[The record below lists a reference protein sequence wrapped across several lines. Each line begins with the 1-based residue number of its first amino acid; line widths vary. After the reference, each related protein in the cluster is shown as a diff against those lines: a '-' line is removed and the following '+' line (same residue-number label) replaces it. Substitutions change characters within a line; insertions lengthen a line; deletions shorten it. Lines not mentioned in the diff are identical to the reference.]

1 VARVLLRLKLRL
13 LWAGL
18 RTGGGRGAVGF
29 VLALLWSLVAGV
41 VIGGL
46 FVLARTLDARPAT
59 DATAI
64 AFAVVL
70 LGWVLGPVVV
80 AGSEGTLES
89 DRLALFPLSRRQLMP
104 GLLLAAVAGF
114 GGLATVL
121 ILVGAVIGMAA
132 PSPLALVTVAAA
144 ACHLLLCA
152 GLSRL
157 VTTAI
162 SGAVRTR
169 RWRDVA
175 LFAGPLLGLSVNV
188 AIQVLT
194 RAAIPTE
201 PGQPGHAA
209 GLVRG
214 IATVARFFPS
224 APAALAIGYARAGRI
239 GLALLSLVAAAA
251 LVVGVVALWGRVL
264 DRVLT
269 SAGTRG
275 GRLRGEARRP
285 LIPRWLPFLPANR
298 LGAVAA
304 KELRLTWRDPRQRAA
319 LLAAMFIGFVPA
331 FSLRVFT
338 STNPRLALAAALP
351 AYALASTATNQY
363 GYDGAAHWTNVA
375 AGDDPAADLGGK
387 NLARLVITAPFVALL
402 AAVAVWRASSL
413 AYLVPGV
420 ALAAG
425 AFGMNLGF
433 ADIASVVAP
442 LPMPDNPSNVF
453 SAGNSGRGLAAVGPT
468 LGVLFGGLVFSAPLL
483 IVLLVTSS
491 PAVLSLA
498 SMGCVLWGAGGWWL
512 GFGYAVRRSLPRQPE
527 LLAALSTRAT

>member
-1 VARVLLRLKLRL
+1 VARVLVRLKLRL

-29 VLALLWSLVAGV
+29 VLALVWSLMAGV

-46 FVLARTLDARPAT
+46 FLLARTLDARPAT

-70 LGWVLGPVVV
+70 LAWVLGPVVV
-80 AGSEGTLES
+80 AGSEGTLEA
-89 DRLALFPLSRRQLMP
+89 DRLALFPLSKRQLMP

-114 GGLATVL
+114 GGVATVL
-121 ILVGAVIGMAA
+121 ILLGAVIGMAP
-132 PSPLALVTVAAA
+132 PSPLALVTVMAA

-194 RAAIPTE
+194 RAAIPTA
-201 PGQPGHAA
+201 PGQPGRGP
-209 GLVRG
+209 GLLRG
-214 IATVARFFPS
+214 IATAARFSPS
-224 APAALAIGYARAGRI
+224 GPAALAIGHAREGRI
-239 GLALLSLVAAAA
+239 GLAVLSLAVAAS
-251 LVVGVVALWGRVL
+251 LVVAVVALWGRVL

-269 SAGTRG
+269 SAGSRG
-275 GRLRGEARRP
+275 GNVRGAARRP

-319 LLAAMFIGFVPA
+319 LLGAMFVGFLPA
-331 FSLRVFT
+331 FSFRLFT
-338 STNPRLALAAALP
+338 STSPRLALAAALP
-351 AYALASTATNQY
+351 AYALAATATNQF

-387 NLARLVITAPFVALL
+387 NLARLVITAPLVALL
-402 AAVAVWRASSL
+402 GAVAVWRAGDIT
-413 AYLVPGV
+413 YLVPGL
-420 ALAAG
+420 ALAVG

-453 SAGNSGRGLAAVGPT
+453 SAGNSGRGLAAIAPS
-468 LGVLFGGLVFSAPLL
+468 LAVLFGGLLFSAPLL
-483 IVLLVTSS
+483 IPLLVASS
-491 PAVLSLA
+491 PAVLSLT
-498 SMGCVLWGAGGWWL
+498 SMACVLWGLGGWRA
-512 GFGYAVRRSLPRQPE
+512 GFGYAVRRAAPRQPE
-527 LLAALSTRAT
+527 LLAALSARAT